1 MQGKLARADYD
12 SMSALH
18 PVHAMKS
25 ALERYIMQHNLPD
38 PRNQRIIML
47 DETLADAVKA
57 RSVDKLS
64 REELLVRL
72 RSGVSWSVSINGVV
86 K

>member
-1 MQGKLARADYD
+1 
-12 SMSALH
+12 
-18 PVHAMKS
+18 MKS
-25 ALERYIMQHNLPD
+25 ALERYITQHNLPD
-38 PRNQRIIML
+38 PRNQRMVLL

-57 RSVDKLS
+57 RGIDKLS